1 MVTTFIPELPR
12 SLKRARRRR
21 LLKKTILWLCCQA
34 IIYTIVLLDF
44 SNLAIIYGTPYIR
57 SVVFFL
63 LIFSSFTLF
72 LFKIPRLVF
81 DKQFVGTVTSVT
93 IKESVDTSKHW
104 IAWFN
109 FRPLNNLVLSI
120 RKDNGKTIEYTA
132 LSFEL
137 SSVPNK
143 RPLDKFGKLE
153 NHIECFSIGDV
164 VVKYRGFEHLVKI
177 CGSSSK
183 TCICIQCGYHSSPAN
198 EYCIHCGK
206 ELINVKSIP
215 QS

>member
-1 MVTTFIPELPR
+1 M
-12 SLKRARRRR
+12 K
-21 LLKKTILWLCCQA
+21 KKTMK
-34 IIYTIVLLDF
+34 
-44 SNLAIIYGTPYIR
+44 IR
-57 SVVFFL
+57 SEIILECNFHNIIPNSSQNHL
-63 LIFSSFTLF
+63 LEKLD
-72 LFKIPRLVF
+72 KLV
-81 DKQFVGTVTSVT
+81 
-93 IKESVDTSKHW
+93 H
-104 IAWFN
+104 
-109 FRPLNNLVLSI
+109 
-120 RKDNGKTIEYTA
+120 

-206 ELINVKSIP
+206 ELINVKSIHRKDY
-215 QS
+215 